1 MDTSVLKNFAQES
14 RRYLMDVVKKKIEYY
29 LTTDSVEIRA
39 RKHLIDDLRKEIADT
54 SKDQVVE
61 KIAYTWFNRFCAL
74 RYMDVKQYS
83 ILGVATPLE
92 GHTQPEILMEAKQ
105 GHIKEEFGNKK
116 SRDYVVDLLSG
127 KVTSTDPQSDAYKLL
142 LLMACNYYHSVM
154 PFLFEKIDDYTELLM
169 PDDLLSE
176 SSIISKVREAL
187 NPENCENVE
196 VIGWLYQFYISEKKD
211 EVFEGLKKNKKI
223 TPENIPA
230 ATQLFTP
237 NWIVRYLVENSLGR
251 LWMLN
256 RPKSNLI
263 FQMEYYI
270 KPESEEKDFLK
281 INGPEE
287 IKVCDPACG
296 SGHMLVYAFDL
307 LYSMYEEDGRDPNEI
322 PSLILKN
329 NLFGVEIDK
338 RAGELA
344 AFALTMKAREK
355 QRRYFRN
362 PIHPNICVL
371 ENIHFLPNEIKEY
384 MDHVDRDLFTEV
396 FQNTL
401 YQFENAKN
409 FGSLIRPEL
418 KDVDSISKLLE
429 DKNVSGNLFLA
440 HTHEKVLNI
449 LSQAKYLSPQY
460 HVVIANPPYM
470 GGKGMNGELG
480 AWAKDNYP
488 NSKSDL
494 FAMFIERGLDLV
506 PRHGFS
512 GMVTMQSWMF
522 LSSFEDL
529 RIRLLSQTS
538 IESMAHMANM
548 VMGIAFGT
556 SATVWKVGGNNSN
569 QGSYCYVEYS
579 DINNTGKPNVFPPQ
593 NERNKSREEYGWFFR
608 ASASDFKKI
617 PGSPIAYSAS
627 QAIFNLFEHG
637 VLSDYADTRLGMATA
652 DNNRFLRYFFEI
664 DKNKIAFTSPNRSE
678 AARSQKKWFPYQ
690 KGGNYRKWY
699 GNNEYC
705 VNWENDGEAIQNFK
719 DAGTGKVRSHNYN
732 LEFIF
737 KRGIT
742 WNALTSGKTSAR
754 ISEFSLFDNAGSS
767 LFTKEGMKEETVMGL
782 VNSNI
787 MLAVFPLISPT
798 LNYQPGDLSKLPIL
812 FSSELQAS
820 LSGVLEKIIHFAK
833 NDWNSY
839 ETSWDFKRI
848 PLLNSANEKSLKD
861 SFQKIRTEWSLATK
875 EMQVLETENNRI
887 FIEAYGLQNELTP
900 DVPLNE
906 ITLTCNPRYRY
917 GGEKTDEDLDALLLA
932 DTMKEFIS
940 YGVGCMF
947 GRYSLDKEG
956 LVLANQGETYND
968 YIKQVPKPSFV
979 PDEDNV
985 IPILDGD
992 WFVDEISEKFKK
1004 FLKVTFGEEK
1014 FSENLKFIEDAIGKD
1029 IKKYFAKDFYN
1040 DHVKTYKKRP
1050 IYWMFSSPNGTF
1062 NALIYMH
1069 RYTPDTVNIVLNN
1082 YLREFRA
1089 KLNAKRENL
1098 ERLVASGSSTAATLK
1113 EIEQLKKMIVELDL
1127 YEKDILYPL
1136 ATKRIAIDLDDGVKV
1151 NYPKFGKALKPIKG
1165 LDKDEE

>member
-14 RRYLMDVVKKKIEYY
+14 RRYLMDVVKKKIDYY
-29 LTTDSVEIRA
+29 LTTDNVEIRA
-39 RKHLIDDLRKEIADT
+39 KKHLIDDLKKEIANT

-83 ILGVATPLE
+83 ILGVVTPLE

-105 GHIKEEFGNKK
+105 GHIKEELGRKE
-116 SRDYVVDLLSG
+116 SRDHVVDLLSG
-127 KVTSTDPQSDAYKLL
+127 KSNSADPQSDAYKLL
-142 LLMACNYYHSVM
+142 LLMACNYFHSVM

-176 SSIISKVREAL
+176 SSIISNVREAL
-187 NPENCENVE
+187 SVENCENVE

-256 RPKSNLI
+256 RPKSNLVS
-263 FQMEYYI
+263 QMEYYI
-270 KPESEEKDFLK
+270 KPESIETDFLK
-281 INGPEE
+281 IKGPEE

-322 PSLILKN
+322 PSLILRN

-371 ENIHFLPNEIKEY
+371 ENIHFQPNEIKEY
-384 MDHVDRDLFTEV
+384 IDHLGRDLFTGV

-401 YQFENAKN
+401 HQFENAKN

-418 KDVDSISKLLE
+418 TDVDSVLKLLE
-429 DKNVSGNLFLA
+429 DKNVSGHLLLS
-440 HTHEKVLNI
+440 HTHGKVLNV
-449 LSQAKYLSPQY
+449 LSQTKYLSPQY

-494 FAMFIERGLDLV
+494 FAMFIDRNLELAQ
-506 PRHGFS
+506 RHGLVA
-512 GMVTMQSWMF
+512 MITMQSWMF
-522 LSSFEDL
+522 LSTFEDL
-529 RIRLLSQTS
+529 RKRILEDKTV
-538 IESMAHMANM
+538 ISMAHLGARAFDSIGGEVVSTTAFVLENANNLEYK
-548 VMGIAFGT
+548 GQYLRLID
-556 SATVWKVGGNNSN
+556 GNSE
-569 QGSYCYVEYS
+569 SEK
-579 DINNTGKPNVFPPQ
+579 DKAIREAIKNT
-593 NERNKSREEYGWFFR
+593 RCGWIFR

-617 PGSPIAYSAS
+617 TGNPIAYW
-627 QAIFNLFEHG
+627 
-637 VLSDYADTRLGMATA
+637 LSDAFIGAFATSESLGDKASPRAGLATG
-652 DNNRFLRYFFEI
+652 DNNIYQRNWFEVA
-664 DKNKIAFTSPNRSE
+664 KSNVAFDCKSNEESKSRE
-678 AARSQKKWFPYQ
+678 EKWYPCHS
-690 KGGNYRKWY
+690 GGEYRKWF
-699 GNNEYC
+699 GNNTVV
-705 VNWENDGEAIQNFK
+705 VNWQFDGEEIRNFK
-719 DAGTGKVRSHNYN
+719 NDNGKLKSRPQNTNYFFKPGVTWTKLSSNNFAARMRDGGYIFDDTGRSAFPDQEEWIIPLLGFMCSSFANTALKVLNPSMS
-732 LEFIF
+732 F
-737 KRGIT
+737 
-742 WNALTSGKTSAR
+742 TSGDIGNLPIR
-754 ISEFSLFDNAGSS
+754 GEI
-767 LFTKEGMKEETVMGL
+767 
-782 VNSNI
+782 
-787 MLAVFPLISPT
+787 
-798 LNYQPGDLSKLPIL
+798 LSKENP
-812 FSSELQAS
+812 SAVKAVELS
-820 LSGVLEKIIHFAK
+820 RR
-833 NDWNSY
+833 DWNSY
-839 ETSWDFKRI
+839 EISWDFKTH
-848 PLLNSANEKSLKD
+848 PLLKPAKTKTLKD
-861 SFQKIRTEWSLATK
+861 SYQQIRTEWRQATK
-875 EMQVLETENNRI
+875 EMQELETENNRI
-887 FIEAYGLQNELTP
+887 FIEAYALQNELTP
-900 DVPLNE
+900 DISLNE

-917 GGEKTDEDLDALLLA
+917 GGEKTDEELEALLLA

-956 LVLANQGETYND
+956 LILANQGETYND
-968 YIKQVPKPSFV
+968 YIKQVPNPTFA
-979 PDEDNV
+979 PDEDNI

-1014 FSENLKFIEDAIGKD
+1014 SSENLKFIEDAIGKD

-1040 DHVKTYKKRP
+1040 DHIKTYKKRP
-1050 IYWMFSSPNGTF
+1050 IYWMFSSSNGTF
-1062 NALIYMH
+1062 NALIYMN
-1069 RYTPDTVNIVLNN
+1069 RYTPDTVSIVLNN
-1082 YLREFRA
+1082 YLREFRT
-1089 KLNAKRENL
+1089 KLSSKRENL

-1136 ATKRIAIDLDDGVKV
+1136 ATKRLAIDLDDGVKV